1 MTLSVPD
8 TILLVFALGCFILGA
23 TNLVQGENRGRV
35 ISLGLAFATLALVI
49 P

>member
-1 MTLSVPD
+1 MSVSIPD

-23 TNLVQGENRGRV
+23 TNFVAGENRGRI
-35 ISLGLAFATLALVI
+35 ISLGLALATLALII